1 LKIIFAG
8 TPEISVPVLEALQ
21 QTTHDIVM
29 VLSQPDRPAG
39 RGRKLTA
46 SPVKLCAQKYGLPI
60 YQPDTLKTATAQE
73 TIKQLKPDL
82 IIVIAYGL
90 IIPKAVLD
98 IPKLGCINLHV
109 SLLPR
114 WRGAAPIQRTILA
127 GDTLTGVSLMQMDRG
142 LDTGD
147 VLTHKTLALT
157 GDETAQ
163 SLHDALSVLSA
174 ELIIESLPNIEAQTL
189 THTHQDEES
198 VTNAGKITK
207 EEAKINWQL
216 SAQQIERMIRA
227 YNPWPIANTTL
238 AEQTL
243 KIWQAEVINELIDM
257 PPGTIL
263 SVDKTGVDVAC
274 GVGILRLQKIQ
285 WPGGKPQL
293 VAQAINANNCPLKEG
308 VVLDSH
314 E

>member
-21 QTTHDIVM
+21 AAAHDIVM
-29 VLSQPDRPAG
+29 VLTQPDRLAG

-46 SPVKLCAQKYGLPI
+46 SPVKMCAQQYDLPV
-60 YQPDTLKTATAQE
+60 YQPDSLKTPTAQE
-73 TIKQLKPDL
+73 TLKHLQSDL

-90 IIPKAVLD
+90 IVPQYILD

-114 WRGAAPIQRTILA
+114 WRGAAPIQRALLA

-147 VLTHKTLALT
+147 VLAHTILPLQ
-157 GDETAQ
+157 GEETAQ
-163 SLHDALSVLSA
+163 SLHDSLSLLSA
-174 ELIIESLPNIEAQTL
+174 NLLIESLPALEQRSL
-189 THTHQDEES
+189 TPTHQDEDG
-198 VTNAGKITK
+198 VTYASKITK
-207 EEAKINWQL
+207 EEANINWQL
-216 SAQQIERMIRA
+216 SAQQIERMVRA
-227 YNPWPIANTTL
+227 YNPWPIANSIID
-238 AEQTL
+238 QQVL
-243 KIWQAEVINELIDM
+243 KIWQAEVINDLTEA

-263 SVDKTGVDVAC
+263 TCNKKGIDIAC
-274 GVGILRLQKIQ
+274 GGGILRVQKIQ

-293 VAQAINANNCPLKEG
+293 VAQALNANNCPLHVG
-308 VVLDSH
+308 ARLGSH